1 MDLRNYYQKI
11 RQIEAEIGEEPAI
24 VMSLETSDGGKPGMA
39 TEVPRETAARLIVEL
54 RARLATAEEAA
65 SYRRSVEEQR
75 RIADQLQAMSR
86 TQFAVISDVEMKAI
100 RGALKPGKN

>member
-11 RQIEAEIGEEPAI
+11 RQVEAEIGEDPTI
-24 VMSLETSDGGKPGMA
+24 VMSLETSDGGKAGRA

-65 SYRRSVEEQR
+65 AYRALVEEQR
-75 RIADQLQAMSR
+75 RIADQVQAMSR

-100 RGALKPGKN
+100 RGALKPSKG